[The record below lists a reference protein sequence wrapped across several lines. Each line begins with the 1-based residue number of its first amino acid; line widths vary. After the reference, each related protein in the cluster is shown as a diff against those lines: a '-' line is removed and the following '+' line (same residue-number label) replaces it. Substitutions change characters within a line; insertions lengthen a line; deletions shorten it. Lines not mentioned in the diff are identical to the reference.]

1 MRQVLTPQQRSVFDF
16 ISSFISANGY
26 APCRREIAEHFGY
39 SSLNAAT
46 WYVDTLVKRGWL
58 RRDRSVRRGLR
69 LTEELKTQY
78 ATVRPGAAVSLGD
91 FYVGC
96 VSVNDRDVRLE
107 LIAPEELG
115 EVIHD

>member
-1 MRQVLTPQQRSVFDF
+1 MRQELTPQQRSVFDF
-16 ISSFISANGY
+16 IKTFINANEY
-26 APCRREIAEHFGY
+26 APTRRQIAEHFGY

-69 LTEELKTQY
+69 LTDEMKTQY
-78 ATVRPGAAVSLGD
+78 ATVRPGVAVSLGD

-96 VSVNDRDVRLE
+96 VSINDREVRLE
-107 LIAPEELG
+107 LIAPEQYG
-115 EVIHD
+115 EVKQA